1 MQSSTLL
8 KMWIHYCTPWL
19 SSQTADQLG
28 PTTTDCQQWFV
39 ETLFRSPDLIN
50 LGLAVPNCLAD
61 KTTGHSCDPYV
72 LLRDGRLY
80 LLLYCEHVGETR
92 TE

>member
-8 KMWIHYCTPWL
+8 KMWIHYCSPWL
-19 SSQTADQLG
+19 SSQTADQPR

-39 ETLFRSPDLIN
+39 DTLFRSPDLIN
-50 LGLAVPNCLAD
+50 LGLAMPNCLTD
-61 KTTGHSCDPYV
+61 NITGHSCDPY
-72 LLRDGRLY
+72 GRLY
-80 LLLYCEHVGETR
+80 LFLYCEHFGETR